1 MKLQKVVIENFR
13 GYKEKTEIEFSNLTA
28 FVGKND
34 IGKSTVMEAL
44 DVFFHDG
51 KGIVKLDKG
60 DINVEN
66 NRAGN
71 LDIIITGI
79 FTDLPEK
86 VIIDESYETTLENE
100 YLVNKDNKFEII
112 KKFKNGSTL
121 ATSLKTEIKAF
132 HPSNPKCN
140 NLLQKKNADLKKI
153 VDELNLE
160 CDKTINSSMRRA
172 IWEYYKDSLELKEL
186 TIDVSSKEGDIKAI
200 WTKLQTYLPS
210 FSLFQS
216 DRKNNDTDDEVQDPL
231 KEAVKAIF
239 LTPDIQGTLQKVA
252 IQVKE
257 KIQEVTDLTLEK
269 IKDVSPEIASSLHPN
284 IPDVESL
291 KWYDVFKNL
300 SISGD
305 EDIPINKRGSGIRR
319 LILLSFFR
327 AEAEKRQKV
336 SNNPSIIYA
345 IEEPETSQHK
355 AHQQILIEA
364 LKSLARS
371 ENSQVIITTH
381 SSEIV
386 KNLDFNNLL
395 LITKDE
401 NNNPKINR
409 FEPNC
414 LPYPSLNEANY
425 NAFADISEEFHN
437 ELYGY
442 LQSKAIEENTNNE
455 RENPFDDWLVLKGC
469 TKSKDWIRIK
479 DGVPKPAEKKTLQ
492 TFIRNLIHHPENK
505 NNSKYTKEELKK
517 SIEKMISIIKTL
529 H

>member
-239 LTPDIQGTLQKVA
+239 LTTDIQGTLQKVA

-305 EDIPINKRGSGIRR
+305 EIQE
-319 LILLSFFR
+319 LLLAFVKHS
-327 AEAEKRQKV
+327 EAYDV
-336 SNNPSIIYA
+336 SNAILKYETMSASKKKVTELISEQIATNPIDNWVEKFESG
-345 IEEPETSQHK
+345 K
-355 AHQQILIEA
+355 
-364 LKSLARS
+364 LKSNLI
-371 ENSQVIITTH
+371 NNFVI
-381 SSEIV
+381 
-386 KNLDFNNLL
+386 LFRL
-395 LITKDE
+395 
-401 NNNPKINR
+401 
-409 FEPNC
+409 
-414 LPYPSLNEANY
+414 
-425 NAFADISEEFHN
+425 
-437 ELYGY
+437 
-442 LQSKAIEENTNNE
+442 
-455 RENPFDDWLVLKGC
+455 
-469 TKSKDWIRIK
+469 
-479 DGVPKPAEKKTLQ
+479 LQ
-492 TFIRNLIHHPENK
+492 TELFLLTEFNK
-505 NNSKYTKEELKK
+505 KIQLLEKEQ
-517 SIEKMISIIKTL
+517 
-529 H
+529 

>member
-112 KKFKNGSTL
+112 KKLKNGSTL

-239 LTPDIQGTLQKVA
+239 
-252 IQVKE
+252 
-257 KIQEVTDLTLEK
+257 
-269 IKDVSPEIASSLHPN
+269 
-284 IPDVESL
+284 
-291 KWYDVFKNL
+291 
-300 SISGD
+300 
-305 EDIPINKRGSGIRR
+305 
-319 LILLSFFR
+319 
-327 AEAEKRQKV
+327 
-336 SNNPSIIYA
+336 
-345 IEEPETSQHK
+345 
-355 AHQQILIEA
+355 
-364 LKSLARS
+364 
-371 ENSQVIITTH
+371 
-381 SSEIV
+381 
-386 KNLDFNNLL
+386 
-395 LITKDE
+395 
-401 NNNPKINR
+401 
-409 FEPNC
+409 
-414 LPYPSLNEANY
+414 
-425 NAFADISEEFHN
+425 
-437 ELYGY
+437 
-442 LQSKAIEENTNNE
+442 
-455 RENPFDDWLVLKGC
+455 
-469 TKSKDWIRIK
+469 
-479 DGVPKPAEKKTLQ
+479 
-492 TFIRNLIHHPENK
+492 
-505 NNSKYTKEELKK
+505 
-517 SIEKMISIIKTL
+517 
-529 H
+529 